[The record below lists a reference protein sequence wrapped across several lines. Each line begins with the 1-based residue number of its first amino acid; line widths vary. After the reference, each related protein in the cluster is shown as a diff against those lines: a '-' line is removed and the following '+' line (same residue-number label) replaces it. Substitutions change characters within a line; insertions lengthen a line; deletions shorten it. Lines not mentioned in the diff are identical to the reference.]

1 MVLGKDVSEYVGLG
15 LAIAIIALWFS
26 SGIFCITQPD
36 LSPWQIA
43 IGIAIRTFLHT
54 GLFILAH
61 DSMHGSL
68 VPNSPPINKFFGQF
82 TVGLYACLSYKR
94 CAHQHQLHHLQPAQQ
109 GDPDFHDGIHTHP
122 IHWYF
127 HFLRHYFSL
136 RQFSLFLGVVLS
148 ATLIFHHFLNATYL
162 SLITYFL
169 LPLLFSSLQLF
180 IFGTYLPHR
189 QGTNTAKPTPLP
201 HSLRYLWSLISC
213 YHFGLYHQEH
223 HASPYKPWFR
233 LPLSST
239 S

>member
-1 MVLGKDVSEYVGLG
+1 MVLDKGWSEYIGLG
-15 LAIAIIALWFS
+15 LAIAIIFLWFS
-26 SGIFCITQPD
+26 SGVWLITQSG
-36 LSPWQIA
+36 LNPWQIA
-43 IGIAIRTFLHT
+43 LGIAMRTFLHT

-68 VPNSPPINKFFGQF
+68 VPSHPSLNKYLGQF
-82 TVGLYACLSYKR
+82 TVGLYACLSYRR
-94 CAHQHQLHHLQPAQQ
+94 CAHQHQLHHLQPAQH
-109 GDPDFHDGIHTHP
+109 GDPDFHDGVHTHP
-122 IHWYF
+122 VHWYF

-136 RQFSLFLGVVLS
+136 RQFLLFLGVVLTT
-148 ATLIFHHFLNATYL
+148 TLIFQHLLNVTYF
-162 SLITYFL
+162 SLIVFFL
-169 LPLLFSSLQLF
+169 LPLLLSSLQLF

-189 QGTNTAKPTPLP
+189 QDAKPANPAPLP
-201 HSLRYLWSLISC
+201 NLVRYLWSLISC